1 MVPILADQA
10 FTMTLG
16 LIITFGGIGLIV
28 NGLIVYMA
36 IQIRGERQQNEEYR
50 AEHGQ
55 RFGA

>member
-1 MVPILADQA
+1 VLLAASQA
-10 FTMTLG
+10 FAKTFG
-16 LIITFGGIGLIV
+16 LIATFGGIGLIV
-28 NGLIVYMA
+28 NGLIIYIA